1 MFRDG
6 KNHEEDVMPE
16 YKGRTALV
24 RDDREGSVT
33 LEIRDV
39 QLEDQGPYRCHVQ
52 IGNLSREGTVTLQI
66 AG

>member
-6 KNHEEDVMPE
+6 KNHEEDVIPE

-39 QLEDQGPYRCHVQ
+39 QLEDQGPYRCQVQ
-52 IGNLSREGTVTLQI
+52 IGNLSREGTVILQI
-66 AG
+66 AS